1 MNILSI
7 DLDIL
12 MRDCNKY
19 QKFLDLELTGLQSWK
34 VVEWK
39 SGTQD
44 YPLDENCLEFI
55 KTILREKC
63 KHAESYII
71 DEHDEIIDILKM
83 YPNNSFMTNLD
94 FHSDISYGNDD
105 TELTIENWV
114 KYARN
119 EDLIDQYLWI
129 CQDSSEISPYATFNY
144 ARSSWKDIDIKNLP
158 DYDVVIFCISHHFTP
173 PKYWNMAQVL
183 REYLCN
189 EVQNDFVVCEE
200 PMFNES
206 DYPEYEGW
214 MTDVVVEKEAWYKY
228 YDYYVQGELIGDVV
242 WLSIIHLG
250 SENRN
255 ILSPCRRLLD
265 GILKHYKVGFNWT
278 KDYKSESL
286 IKRLLKSHNIIS
298 TSSCDN
304 KIEIILNKEVNKC
317 QEQ

>member
-1 MNILSI
+1 MLSI
-7 DLDIL
+7 DIDIL
-12 MRDCNKY
+12 FKDCYKY

-44 YPLDENCLEFI
+44 YPLDTDCFNFI
-55 KTILREKC
+55 KDILKQKC

-71 DEHDEIIDILKM
+71 DEHDEIMDILRM
-83 YPNNSFMTNLD
+83 YPKNNFMTNLD

-119 EDLIDQYLWI
+119 EDLINQYLWI
-129 CQDSSEISPYATFNY
+129 CQDSSEVSPYSTFNY
-144 ARSSWKDIDIKNLP
+144 SRSSWKDIDINSLP
-158 DYDVVIFCISHHFTP
+158 NYDVVVFCISHHFTP
-173 PKYWNMAQVL
+173 PKYWNMAQTL

-189 EVQNDFVVCEE
+189 DIQNDFVVCEE
-200 PMFNES
+200 PIFNES

-214 MTDVVVEKEAWYKY
+214 MTDVVVETEAWYKY

-242 WLSIIHLG
+242 WLSIINLG
-250 SENRN
+250 KTNRD
-255 ILSPCRRLLD
+255 ILSPCKRLLD
-265 GILKHYKVGFNWT
+265 GILKYYKVGLNWT
-278 KDYKSESL
+278 KDYKSGVL
-286 IKRLLKSHNIIS
+286 IKRLTQSHKIIS
-298 TSSCDN
+298 KSIYNN
-304 KIEIILNKEVNKC
+304 KISIILDKEGHKC